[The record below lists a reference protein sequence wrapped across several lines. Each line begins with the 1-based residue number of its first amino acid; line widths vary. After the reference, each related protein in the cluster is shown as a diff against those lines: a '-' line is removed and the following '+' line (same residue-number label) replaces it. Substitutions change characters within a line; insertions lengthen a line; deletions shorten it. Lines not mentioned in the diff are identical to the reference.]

1 MTHTMRTNILNRQ
14 SLQAKIKAKLRTKTR
29 KTLKG
34 GIRKDL
40 KRFKKKGT

>member
-1 MTHTMRTNILNRQ
+1 MTHTMRTNILSRQ
-14 SLQAKIKAKLRTKTR
+14 SLQAKIKAKLRMKTR
-29 KTLKG
+29 RTLKD